1 MCCVWVWVGACECVR
16 VCEGVFWRRRHNV
29 LPIERE
35 MNDRAKMIVRENERG
50 VKNGISGLIK
60 RVIKDVLGMR
70 EREKARDE
78 DRLCV
83 CVFVSGWVR
92 GWVIFPVCLKER
104 EKENVLMHH
113 YTMIGQTQKRE
124 WHLKCFKL
132 IS

>member
-1 MCCVWVWVGACECVR
+1 M
-16 VCEGVFWRRRHNV
+16 CEGVFWRRRHNV

-83 CVFVSGWVR
+83 CVWV
-92 GWVIFPVCLKER
+92 
-104 EKENVLMHH
+104 
-113 YTMIGQTQKRE
+113 
-124 WHLKCFKL
+124 
-132 IS
+132 